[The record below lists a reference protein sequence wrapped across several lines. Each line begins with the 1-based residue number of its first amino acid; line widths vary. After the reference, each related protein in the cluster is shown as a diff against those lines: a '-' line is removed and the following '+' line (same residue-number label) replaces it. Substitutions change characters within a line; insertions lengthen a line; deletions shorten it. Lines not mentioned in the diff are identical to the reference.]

1 MSARRSTPLLL
12 AAVALAAAAA
22 LPAQTPASPPLTLA
36 QAQARARANSPNFQA
51 ALAAQDIAAAQHTQ
65 ARAALLPSLSY
76 NNSYI
81 YTQGFRFIAANAL
94 HEYLSQ
100 GNLHEALDF
109 GSFAALRQAQAGQAL
124 TRAQTEITARGLAA
138 TVTADYYATLAARH
152 KQATAQG
159 ALADAQKYLTI
170 SQDRERGGEVAHV
183 DVIQAQ
189 IQVEQRQRA
198 LTEADLALQQ
208 ARLAMAVLLFPNFTQ
223 QFTLAD
229 DLDQSPPLPP
239 LDQLAALARQ
249 RNPALAAASA
259 ALTQAQQG
267 VGVARAALLPALT
280 LDYFYGID
288 APQFAVRNAA
298 GATNLGSAVTA
309 TLNIPLFNWGANLS
323 QVSAAQATRRQA
335 ESQFSFVQRRQQADL
350 RGFYA
355 EAQAARGELG
365 SLLRTRTLAAQSL
378 RLTALRYQDGEG
390 TILELVA
397 AQTAASDSRNAYDD
411 GLVRYHVALAQ
422 LETLTGPLHP

>member
-1 MSARRSTPLLL
+1 MCALRRLAPALL
-12 AAVALAAAAA
+12 AAACLAA
-22 LPAQTPASPPLTLA
+22 AQTPAPPPAPAFSLV
-36 QAQARARANSPNFQA
+36 QAEARARANSPDFAA

-81 YTQGFRFIAANAL
+81 YTQGFRFIANNAV

-109 GSFAALRQAQAGQAL
+109 GSYAALRQAQAGQAL
-124 TRAQTEITARGLAA
+124 TRAQTEIAARGLDA
-138 TVTADYYATLAARH
+138 TVTSDYYAVLAAAH
-152 KQATAQG
+152 KQATAKQ
-159 ALADAQKYLTI
+159 ALDNAQKYLTI

-189 IQVEQRQRA
+189 IEVEQRQRA
-198 LTEADLALQQ
+198 LTEANLAAEQTRLQ
-208 ARLAMAVLLFPNFTQ
+208 LAVLLFPNFNQT
-223 QFTLAD
+223 FTLVD
-229 DLDQSPPLPP
+229 DLDTPPTLPP
-239 LDQLAALARQ
+239 LDQISALARRQ
-249 RNPALAAASA
+249 NPALAAASA
-259 ALTQAQQG
+259 GLAQARSG

-280 LDYFYGID
+280 LDYYYGID
-288 APQFAVRNAA
+288 APQFAVHGPA
-298 GATNLGSAVTA
+298 GQNNLGSAATA
-309 TLNIPLFNWGANLS
+309 TLNIPIFAWGAHRATLN
-323 QVSAAQATRRQA
+323 AAQATRRQA
-335 ESQFSFVQRRQQADL
+335 ESQFSFAQRKQQAAVA
-350 RGFYA
+350 GFYA
-355 EAQAARGELG
+355 EAQAAQGELA
-365 SLLRTRTLAAQSL
+365 SLLNTRDLAAQSL

-411 GLVRYHVALAQ
+411 GLVRFHVALAQ